1 MKDANGNVAT
11 NFGGSVTFS
20 QTTGSGSLTGLGS
33 VNAVSG
39 VATISLTGNA
49 AGSVTIK
56 ATASS
61 IDSNTLTFNV
71 IAGAL
76 NKFAIA
82 NISSPQTAGS
92 AFGITITAQDA
103 NSNTVPSFTN
113 TVNLSTTAGAITP
126 TVSGAFAAGVRT
138 ENVTVTQAGLGKTI
152 TATRTGGGETGT
164 SNTFDVNAGA
174 LAKFAISNIS
184 TQTAAVAFSVTITA
198 QDANNNTVTGFTS
211 TVDLSTNAGTISP
224 VVSGAF
230 VSGVRT
236 ESAVSVTLAGTGK
249 TITAKR
255 TGGSETGTSNSF
267 TVNAGALNH
276 FAVEAAG
283 GGNIGSHTVGVASIS
298 REQRK
303 TWPTIPSPAMMPT
316 ATRHKSP
323 PAGLCRQVAD

>member
-1 MKDANGNVAT
+1 MNLSTTAGTISPAVSAVFASGVRTESVSVTQAGTGKTITATRTGGSETGTSNSFTVNPGAPAAVTLAGAATDLTSGSSRSYTATVKDANGNVAT

-174 LAKFAISNIS
+174 LAKFAISTIS
-184 TQTAAVAFSVTITA
+184 DPQTAGTAFGITITA
-198 QDANNNTVTGFTS
+198 QDANSNTV
-211 TVDLSTNAGTISP
+211 P
-224 VVSGAF
+224 
-230 VSGVRT
+230 
-236 ESAVSVTLAGTGK
+236 
-249 TITAKR
+249 
-255 TGGSETGTSNSF
+255 SF
-267 TVNAGALNH
+267 TNTVNL
-276 FAVEAAG
+276 
-283 GGNIGSHTVGVASIS
+283 
-298 REQRK
+298 RDRK
-303 TWPTIPSPAMMPT
+303 S
-316 ATRHKSP
+316 
-323 PAGLCRQVAD
+323 VV